1 MNLTSGL
8 AMAAVLICFVFLILS
23 HASIANAAPIMT
35 HGNRGSEDNACAE
48 RMMAEEF
55 LIDLMN
61 QTQPQLVEINEICE
75 GCTIYKVERE
85 LPTMDN
91 YDMVIKDGAMADGK
105 VATHGDGPYDG
116 KSEDSVGWGSTA
128 VGR

>member
-8 AMAAVLICFVFLILS
+8 AMAAALICFVFLILS

-35 HGNRGSEDNACAE
+35 GNRGSDDNVCME
-48 RMMAEEF
+48 RMMTEEF

-75 GCTIYKVERE
+75 GCTVYKVERE

-105 VATHGDGPYDG
+105 VATHGDRPYDG
-116 KSEDSVGWGSTA
+116 KPEDSVGWGSVA
-128 VGR
+128 VVGR